1 MLARFT
7 NLYPV
12 WIVASSVMALIWP
25 ETLRWFSGQWVV
37 WALTLVMLSM
47 GLTLTIDDFRRL
59 TKMPGAVALGFGL
72 QYTIM
77 PLAGWLAGMLLRLE
91 PGLAVGLIL
100 VASCPGGT
108 ASNLITYLARANVAL
123 SVVMTMTSTLLA
135 FIMTPL
141 WCQVLAGQYV
151 PVDALGLCLSTLQV
165 VVAPVLIGV
174 FCNWRFHR
182 QVTAVARFAPAVAV
196 IAIIFIAGGIVAQSA
211 ASVIAH
217 AGRVAV
223 AVLLVH
229 LLGFTLGYLIARGL
243 RLPIVSARTVA
254 IEVGMQNGGMA
265 AMLAKKHFAAQAMA
279 GVPAVF
285 SSVIQTIVGS
295 LLAAWW
301 RARAPADAAE
311 TPAAA
316 AREAVAPAA
325 RPAPLGDSARP

>member
-1 MLARFT
+1 MLTRFT

-12 WIVASSVMALIWP
+12 WIVASSVMALLWP

-37 WALTLVMLSM
+37 WALTIVMLSM
-47 GLTLTIDDFRRL
+47 GLTLTIEDFRRL

-77 PLAGWLAGMLLRLE
+77 PLGGWFSARVFGLE

-123 SVVMTMTSTLLA
+123 SVVMTMASTLLA

-141 WCQVLAGQYV
+141 WCQILAGQYV

-165 VVAPVLIGV
+165 VVVPVLIGV

-182 QVTAVARFAPAVAV
+182 QVAAVAPLAPAVAV
-196 IAIIFIAGGIVAQSA
+196 MAIIFIAGGIVAQSA

-217 AGRVAV
+217 AGRVAA

-229 LLGFTLGYLIARGL
+229 LLGFGLGYAITRLL
-243 RLPIVSARTVA
+243 RFPIISARTIA

-265 AMLAKKHFAAQAMA
+265 AMLAKKHFAVQTMA

-285 SSVIQTIVGS
+285 SSVIQTLVGS

-301 RARAPADAAE
+301 SR
-311 TPAAA
+311 
-316 AREAVAPAA
+316 
-325 RPAPLGDSARP
+325 RPATDHAGEAASVAAVLPETEVR